1 MRAQRE
7 KPGWGMKVERF
18 QLDFRKYILIIP
30 TLQNWTRLPGKMVRS
45 LCLEV
50 CK

>member
-1 MRAQRE
+1 MRAQRA

-30 TLQNWTRLPGKMVRS
+30 TPQNRTRLPGEIVRS